1 MTKRNSYNKALSY
14 AHRLLNYRP
23 RSKKELKG
31 RLQQRGYDTTIIN
44 KVITLFEQQGLIDD
58 KSFAK
63 LWALSRI
70 QAKPSSL
77 TSIKQQLFIK
87 GVDSQIIDDT
97 LGQLR
102 EDVDEYGV
110 AKGLAKKRARLY
122 AGIEKLK
129 AKKRLFDYLRR
140 RGFSFDI
147 IYKVMDEIK

>member
-63 LWALSRI
+63 LW
-70 QAKPSSL
+70 
-77 TSIKQQLFIK
+77 
-87 GVDSQIIDDT
+87 DDT